1 MERSTVATFHAHVKA
16 VPVDVK
22 DALMEKFVECVPVVK
37 DAPPQGIVYAPH
49 LLEPSQAQPSPS
61 SSTQIE
67 LAVDMDFWQ
76 WCAAQ

>member
-1 MERSTVATFHAHVKA
+1 MATFHAHVKA

-37 DAPPQGIVYAPH
+37 DALHRIVYAPHRENIPH

-61 SSTQIE
+61 SSTQID
-67 LAVDMDFWQ
+67 LAMAMDFLQ